1 MKRNIVCDLGNT
13 LCKLAIFEESNIIV
27 RSQFENLSE
36 TQLKEFMA
44 QYKLDGSIISSVINQ
59 DSFINDRLSKEK
71 KFINLSKN
79 TKLPIVINYK
89 TPETLGN
96 DRIANAVAANSLFPD
111 ADVLVIDC
119 GTCIKYDFVNER
131 NIYQGG
137 AISPGLKMRY
147 KALHEYTQ
155 KLPLIEDG
163 ENFSLIGK
171 STVESIT
178 SGVMNGMISEMEGF
192 INRYYNNYK
201 NLTVILTG
209 GDLTYFEKAFKKP
222 IFAHSFLTL
231 LGLNEILLF
240 NQE

>member
-13 LCKLAIFEESNIIV
+13 LCKLAVFEGSNIIN
-27 RSQFENLSE
+27 RKHFENLTESE
-36 TQLKEFMA
+36 LLEFMSS
-44 QYKLDGSIISSVINQ
+44 YKLDGAIISSVINQ
-59 DSFINDRLSKEK
+59 ETFINERLSKEK
-71 KFINLSKN
+71 KFINLSQN
-79 TKLPIVINYK
+79 TKLPIAISYK

-111 ADVLVIDC
+111 TDVLVIDC
-119 GTCIKYDFVNER
+119 GTCIKYDFVTER
-131 NIYQGG
+131 NVYQGG
-137 AISPGLKMRY
+137 AISPGLKMRF
-147 KALHEYTQ
+147 KALHNYTQ
-155 KLPLIEDG
+155 KLPLIEDA

-171 STVESIT
+171 STNESII
-178 SGVMNGMISEMEGF
+178 SGVMNGMINEMDGF
-192 INRYYNNYK
+192 IEKYNNNYK

-209 GDLTYFEKAFKKP
+209 GDITYFEKAFKKP

>member
-13 LCKLAIFEESNIIV
+13 LCKLAIFEESNIIA
-27 RSQFENLSE
+27 RKHFENLTE
-36 TQLKEFMA
+36 TELDEFIGS
-44 QYKLDGSIISSVINQ
+44 QKLNGSIISSVINQ
-59 DSFINDRLSKEK
+59 ETFINNRLSKEK
-71 KFINLSKN
+71 KFINLSKD
-79 TKLPIVINYK
+79 TKLPITLNYK

-96 DRIANAVAANSLFPD
+96 DRIANAVAANALFPD

-119 GTCIKYDFVNER
+119 GTCIKYDFVTER
-131 NIYQGG
+131 NVYQGG
-137 AISPGLKMRY
+137 AISPGLKMRF
-147 KALHEYTQ
+147 KALHDFTQ
-155 KLPLIEDG
+155 KLPLVEDA

-171 STVESIT
+171 STIESIM
-178 SGVMNGMISEMEGF
+178 SGVMNGMINEMEGF
-192 INRYYNNYK
+192 IEKYSNNYK